1 MAREIIPHRIKDWSQ
16 LDKSEGIWGTL
27 SLDNPERNF
36 GIHKYNDG
44 FWTSGYVGVGRLYNK
59 KQQPICTEGKEHVVV
74 ISPQYDL
81 NPWKMLELVMSDDEY
96 EDYISSLDNE
106 RFLFKVFYDEPL
118 IRLAKD
124 EQNDADLLYALSFVN
139 SCYAL
144 CKKGL
149 KKSLYYQEENCQ
161 SKVHGKINVKKNIRE
176 NTRRGRNDR
185 FYCQYIDF
193 TENNIEN
200 RILKTTLVK
209 CKKLLSERFEIGQ
222 GLAQRIGFC
231 EYVFRRVN
239 LVQIKLSDFN
249 SASVS
254 GLYMYY
260 KPLLRQ
266 AKCIHSQKY
275 YSYSADNGVTIT
287 RSVFT
292 VPYMINMETLFEFYA
307 RILTK
312 KALEGTNYTLSPY
325 AQKIFLQKN
334 VTDMSQAEKGIHL
347 IPYCIPDLI
356 ICERNTSNPIIV
368 LEAKYKQHNR
378 SARTDSH
385 QLLSYVL
392 LTGVKKCGFV
402 FPGEDVQ
409 IKTMSTGISLPLNVP
424 DLDYYEILINN
435 ELKQKHF
442 DQIITTT

>member
-176 NTRRGRNDR
+176 NTSRGRNDR
-185 FYCQYIDF
+185 FYSQYIDF

-200 RILKTTLVK
+200 RILKATLVK
-209 CKKLLSERFEIGQ
+209 CKKLLSERFEVAKDLRNV
-222 GLAQRIGFC
+222 LAF
-231 EYVFRRVN
+231 VN
-239 LVQIKLSDFN
+239 
-249 SASVS
+249 
-254 GLYMYY
+254 MY
-260 KPLLRQ
+260 
-266 AKCIHSQKY
+266 
-275 YSYSADNGVTIT
+275 
-287 RSVFT
+287 F
-292 VPYMINMETLFEFYA
+292 
-307 RILTK
+307 
-312 KALEGTNYTLSPY
+312 
-325 AQKIFLQKN
+325 
-334 VTDMSQAEKGIHL
+334 AE
-347 IPYCIPDLI
+347 
-356 ICERNTSNPIIV
+356 
-368 LEAKYKQHNR
+368 
-378 SARTDSH
+378 
-385 QLLSYVL
+385 
-392 LTGVKKCGFV
+392 
-402 FPGEDVQ
+402 
-409 IKTMSTGISLPLNVP
+409 
-424 DLDYYEILINN
+424 
-435 ELKQKHF
+435 
-442 DQIITTT
+442 